1 MQQLFLDAHLANGFS
16 AGDFEQNFARF
27 RSIDIHLT
35 KFRANKA
42 CNFKLLVNHTIILL
56 NVFGEM
62 AYYGFDVSI
71 NDKNKELLT
80 SILVF
85 TQRVPLSA
93 KHSKVF
99 LQALEDNV

>member
-1 MQQLFLDAHLANGFS
+1 MQQLFIDVHLANGFS
-16 AGDFEQNFARF
+16 AGDFEQNYARF

-35 KFRANKA
+35 KFRLTKT

-62 AYYGFDVSI
+62 AYYGFDVAI

-85 TQRVPLSA
+85 TQRVPMSA
-93 KHSKVF
+93 KHNKEF
-99 LQALEDNV
+99 LSALEDNV